1 VAIEGD
7 TQIVFVDTPGLFK
20 TKRRL
25 DRAMVASAWSG
36 ASDADV
42 VALLIEAHKGIT
54 ETVRKIIEE
63 MDGKVQSKHVIL
75 VINKIDRTSPE
86 KLLSITKELNEIFNF
101 EQTFMIS
108 AEKGHGVDKLRLWLA
123 SVLPHGPWLYPEE
136 QIADLPLR
144 VIASEIT
151 REKLILRLHQEL
163 PYQLTVETERWEERP
178 DGSVLIEQIIYVV
191 RDGHKGIILGNK
203 GTTIKSIGQDARV
216 DLVEFLG
223 LTVHLLLKVKVR
235 PNWQEE
241 KARYTEMGLRYNDGN
256 V

>member
-1 VAIEGD
+1 
-7 TQIVFVDTPGLFK
+7 
-20 TKRRL
+20 
-25 DRAMVASAWSG
+25 MVGWY
-36 ASDADV
+36 
-42 VALLIEAHKGIT
+42 
-54 ETVRKIIEE
+54 
-63 MDGKVQSKHVIL
+63 
-75 VINKIDRTSPE
+75 TS
-86 KLLSITKELNEIFNF
+86 S
-101 EQTFMIS
+101 
-108 AEKGHGVDKLRLWLA
+108 R
-123 SVLPHGPWLYPEE
+123 PWLYPEE

>member
-1 VAIEGD
+1 
-7 TQIVFVDTPGLFK
+7 
-20 TKRRL
+20 
-25 DRAMVASAWSG
+25 
-36 ASDADV
+36 
-42 VALLIEAHKGIT
+42 
-54 ETVRKIIEE
+54 
-63 MDGKVQSKHVIL
+63 
-75 VINKIDRTSPE
+75 
-86 KLLSITKELNEIFNF
+86 
-101 EQTFMIS
+101 
-108 AEKGHGVDKLRLWLA
+108 
-123 SVLPHGPWLYPEE
+123 
-136 QIADLPLR
+136 LR

>member
-1 VAIEGD
+1 
-7 TQIVFVDTPGLFK
+7 
-20 TKRRL
+20 
-25 DRAMVASAWSG
+25 
-36 ASDADV
+36 
-42 VALLIEAHKGIT
+42 
-54 ETVRKIIEE
+54 
-63 MDGKVQSKHVIL
+63 
-75 VINKIDRTSPE
+75 
-86 KLLSITKELNEIFNF
+86 
-101 EQTFMIS
+101 MIS

-123 SVLPHGPWLYPEE
+123 SVLPHGSWLYPEE

>member
-1 VAIEGD
+1 
-7 TQIVFVDTPGLFK
+7 
-20 TKRRL
+20 
-25 DRAMVASAWSG
+25 M
-36 ASDADV
+36 
-42 VALLIEAHKGIT
+42 
-54 ETVRKIIEE
+54 
-63 MDGKVQSKHVIL
+63 
-75 VINKIDRTSPE
+75 
-86 KLLSITKELNEIFNF
+86 
-101 EQTFMIS
+101 
-108 AEKGHGVDKLRLWLA
+108 
-123 SVLPHGPWLYPEE
+123 LPQEPWLYPEE

-163 PYQLTVETERWEERP
+163 PYQLTVETERWVEKP

-203 GTTIKSIGQDARV
+203 GTTIKSIGQDARA
-216 DLVEFLG
+216 DLIEFLG

-241 KARYTEMGLRYNDGN
+241 KARYTEMGLSYNDGN